1 MVGRPEYH
9 VPALDG
15 VRGVAIL
22 MVILFHCRSVFN
34 SPAELPYVLLRVMD
48 LGWSGVDLFFVL
60 SGFLIT
66 GVLLDSRES
75 PAYFRTFYLR
85 RALRIFPLYFAYL
98 FLVLVL
104 FRFGWLW
111 TAGADLWKGTNPWW
125 YVTYL
130 LNWKSDHGYNDL
142 YLGHF
147 WSLAIEEQ
155 FYCVWPLVV
164 WLCPVKR
171 LRWLCLGIAIAS
183 LAFRC
188 QLGRWGVDQE
198 AIYRMTPSRTEAL
211 VWGAMAA
218 VGLRQFP
225 EIVRRWSGPVFCVA
239 AAVFFNVV
247 VWAQQGM
254 WHDWRMRT
262 AGVSSLALAY
272 ACLVLWAAAPGTG
285 IVSRVFSIPLLRRL
299 GKISYGMYVWQS
311 ILPPHGELGP
321 GAERFF
327 TAMASRDSSEIP
339 VFSGERGCGV
349 RRRVAIVA
357 RAGGTNPPIE
367 EPVQIQRSRGR
378 KISPGQLAPRPN
390 RESKRRHRHGAGSR
404 GQRHQGLNPEA
415 EHHEPSC
422 HQSGAAQ
429 HRNMPQ

>member
-1 MVGRPEYH
+1 MPSTGIVGQAERH

-15 VRGVAIL
+15 IRGAAIL
-22 MVILFHCRSVFN
+22 LVILFHCRSVFN

-75 PAYFRTFYLR
+75 PTYFRTFYLR

-98 FLVLVL
+98 FLVLVV

-111 TAGADLWKGTNPWW
+111 AAGADLWKATNPWW

-183 LAFRC
+183 LASRY
-188 QLGRWGVDQE
+188 QLGRWGLDQE

-225 EIVRRWSGPVFCVA
+225 KLLWRWSGPVFFVA
-239 AAVFFNVV
+239 ATVLLNVV
-247 VWAQQGM
+247 LRAQQGM
-254 WHDWRMRT
+254 WHDWQMRT
-262 AGVSSLALAY
+262 AGVSSLAAAY

-285 IVSRVFSIPLLRRL
+285 IVSRIFSIPLLRRL
-299 GKISYGMYVWQS
+299 GRVSYAMYVFQS
-311 ILPPHGELGP
+311 IPYHLTLNWVRDLSASSLPWLVVVAVKYLYFPVSVAVVY
-321 GAERFF
+321 GAAWLSWRVLEEPILRLKSRFNYSGHVDGRSGRDN
-327 TAMASRDSSEIP
+327 SRRAQIENP
-339 VFSGERGCGV
+339 T
-349 RRRVAIVA
+349 VAIATAQVA
-357 RAGGTNPPIE
+357 AGHAT
-367 EPVQIQRSRGR
+367 
-378 KISPGQLAPRPN
+378 
-390 RESKRRHRHGAGSR
+390 
-404 GQRHQGLNPEA
+404 
-415 EHHEPSC
+415 
-422 HQSGAAQ
+422 SG
-429 HRNMPQ
+429 